1 MFKKITIFAVFA
13 SLSIAVLFGTA
24 NNTFAKIASNDFAA
38 RYGGQGR
45 NSSHDD
51 GAGSWSGQ
59 FGHSNQGSNGVNG
72 YAEIAPV
79 NAEDLSTS
87 DIEALI
93 FMREE
98 EKLAH
103 DVYLVLYDQWGAT
116 IFQNIS
122 RSEQT
127 HTEAVK
133 SLLDAYQIADPASG
147 QSGEFTNPDLQ
158 ALYDELVE
166 RGSLSLTEALRVGAA
181 IEEIDILDLQQRLAE
196 TENSS
201 VTRLFNNL
209 LQGSYH
215 HLNAF
220 TTTLLTQGGE
230 AYQPQYMTM
239 ENYQAM
245 QGAGPNG
252 NRMRHGGMIQP

>member
-1 MFKKITIFAVFA
+1 MFKKIMIFAVFA
-13 SLSIAVLFGTA
+13 SLSIVVLFGSA
-24 NNTFAKIASNDFAA
+24 NNAFAKITSNNFAA

-45 NSSHDD
+45 NSSREED
-51 GAGSWSGQ
+51 AISWNGQ
-59 FGHSNQGSNGVNG
+59 LGRSNQGTNGING
-72 YAEIAPV
+72 YSDVTLGITEELTA
-79 NAEDLSTS
+79 S

-103 DVYLVLYDQWGAT
+103 DVYLALYNQWGAT

-133 SLLDAYQIADPASG
+133 SLLAAYQIDDPASEQLG
-147 QSGEFTNPDLQ
+147 KFTNADLQ
-158 ALYDELVE
+158 TLYDELVE
-166 RGSLSLTEALRVGAA
+166 RGSLSLTAALRVGAA
-181 IEEIDILDLQQRLAE
+181 IEEIDILDLQQRLAQ

-201 VTRLFNNL
+201 VIRLFNNL
-209 LQGSYH
+209 LQGSNH

-220 TTTLLTQGGE
+220 TTILMTQSGE

-239 ENYQAM
+239 ENYQAL
-245 QGAGPNG
+245 QGTGSNG
-252 NRMRHGGMIQP
+252 NGMRHGSTNKP